1 MVIFKDYNNTSPS
14 QFILLGLSEIP
25 VLQKVF
31 FLVFILIYIITL
43 IGNINIILAY
53 RFSPNLHTPMY
64 FCLANFSFLDMCYI
78 SATVPKMLSNFLSE
92 KKTIS
97 FTGCALQMYF
107 VVLFG
112 GTECYIL
119 AAMAYDRYNAI
130 CQPLLYSIVM
140 SNIICS
146 QLIIGSWTIGAAN
159 SLVHTLLTFSLPF
172 CHRRINHFFCDVP
185 PVLELSCTSTWI
197 NELVIFLIG
206 GGVVIGSCILI
217 TISYIQIIS
226 AVLKVQSKSGRK
238 NTFSTC
244 ISHLIVVSIFYGS
257 SIFMYFRP
265 KSSYGMNH
273 DRVISVMYTIIAPM
287 LNPFVYSLRN
297 SEVKI
302 AMRRIWNNL
311 NSKY

>member
-1 MVIFKDYNNTSPS
+1 MVIPIDYNNTSPS
-14 QFILLGLSEIP
+14 QFILTGLSEIP
-25 VLQKVF
+25 GLQKVF

-53 RFSPNLHTPMY
+53 RFSSNLHTPMY

-92 KKTIS
+92 QKTIS

-119 AAMAYDRYNAI
+119 AAMACDRYNAI
-130 CQPLLYSIVM
+130 CHPLLYNIVM
-140 SNIICS
+140 SDIICS
-146 QLIIGSWTIGAAN
+146 QLIIGSWTIGASN
-159 SLVHTLLTFSLPF
+159 SLIHTLFTFSLPF
-172 CHRRINHFFCDVP
+172 CKRRINHFFCDIP
-185 PVLELSCTSTWI
+185 PVLELSCKSTWI

-206 GGVVIGSCILI
+206 GSVIIGSCILI
-217 TISYIQIIS
+217 TISYIQIITT
-226 AVLKVQSKSGRK
+226 VLQVQSTSGRK
-238 NTFSTC
+238 KAFSTC
-244 ISHLIVVSIFYGS
+244 ISHLIVVTLFYGS
-257 SIFMYFRP
+257 GIFMYFRP
-265 KSSYGMNH
+265 KSSYGMDQ
-273 DRVISVMYTIIAPM
+273 DRLISVMYTIIAPM

-297 SEVKI
+297 NEFKI

-311 NSKY
+311 NSKF